1 VYIWTEGDTP
11 ALEEEAKWIAFEV
24 LAPAYPGH
32 SLSVRAY
39 LGGFFIRDLRFP
51 NGWGMNCPKTSELYS
66 ASAYKKK
73 VIMLFGEWLE
83 RANEKRGLCEDGQE
97 IVSVD
102 GVPLHNQPPSQKA
115 PIEAVIATSDQAL
128 RTTPRPQAL
137 G

>member
-1 VYIWTEGDTP
+1 
-11 ALEEEAKWIAFEV
+11 
-24 LAPAYPGH
+24 
-32 SLSVRAY
+32 
-39 LGGFFIRDLRFP
+39 LRFP

-73 VIMLFGEWLE
+73 VVMLFGEWLE

-115 PIEAVIATSDQAL
+115 PIENVVIAQAPL
-128 RTTPRPQAL
+128 RTEPRPQVL